1 MELEMDEI
9 LDTLGEFLPN
19 VKHVM
24 STGWSIWIQPIY
36 LLTTNAEETLLV
48 ISRIALTEVK

>member
-19 VKHVM
+19 AKHVM
-24 STGWSIWIQPIY
+24 STGWSI
-36 LLTTNAEETLLV
+36 
-48 ISRIALTEVK
+48 

>member
-24 STGWSIWIQPIY
+24 STGWSI
-36 LLTTNAEETLLV
+36 
-48 ISRIALTEVK
+48 